1 MYGPRFDALTRLAQL
16 GTALVL
22 LALALAAPRVEAA
35 ATVIPTCNGLP
46 ATIFG
51 LGGAIAGTNGPD
63 VIVGSAGPDAINAG
77 AGDDVVCGG
86 PGADTIAGGAGAD
99 VLFGESD
106 DAADCVTIDADT
118 LVGGS
123 GNDRIR
129 DFCGENWADGGAGA
143 DVVSVAGS
151 AYGGAGADP
160 IVQAENGLH
169 TCGLEDM
176 DCFLGYA
183 DGGAGNDLAVQVFG
197 GLADGGPGNDNV
209 SAVFDGDEA
218 RGGPGDDR
226 LNGTVGDAVTLDGG
240 PDTDTCVTE
249 GGDDTLISCEI
260 EE

>member
-1 MYGPRFDALTRLAQL
+1 MRRTSVFTLSA
-16 GTALVL
+16 V
-22 LALALAAPRVEAA
+22 LALALAAPWAGAA
-35 ATVIPTCNGLP
+35 AAGVPTCDGLP

-63 VIVGSAGPDAINAG
+63 VIVGSAGTDTITGG

-106 DAADCVTIDADT
+106 DAADCVTTDADT
-118 LVGGS
+118 LAGGS

-129 DFCGENWADGGAGA
+129 DFCGENWADGEAGA
-143 DVVSVAGS
+143 DVVAVAGS

-169 TCGLEDM
+169 TCGLENM

-183 DGGAGNDLAVQVFG
+183 DGGPGDDEHVQVFG
-197 GLADGGPGNDNV
+197 GLADGGPGNDSV

-240 PDTDTCVTE
+240 PDTDTCITE

-260 EE
+260 VI